1 MLLQVP
7 LEPGH
12 KFEPQEALTPWPEYK
27 SERAGA
33 APEQAMMQ
41 APADNPPSLVIKK
54 ADVKGHLAKKKE
66 SGEVGGALAGQAEE
80 HRRKR
85 QNIRERM
92 MTQMTDSEKAVLG
105 RQIAAETTTKSTRQR
120 SRMKLK
126 DFRRSA
132 NNGSVD
138 SEMHRSI
145 QEMAKSSD
153 SKVSM
158 GTVCSWLA
166 RSGDTTGSQ
175 SPMSRSRDMMRSN
188 DSTGSAASMTH
199 SRDMMRS
206 ERWLTQAPRL
216 P

>member
-1 MLLQVP
+1 MSASSSSAQQVVYHMAQYQDLLVRSRAAVSARNGP
-7 LEPGH
+7 LNKPEPEPG
-12 KFEPQEALTPWPEYK
+12 A
-27 SERAGA
+27 R
-33 APEQAMMQ
+33 
-41 APADNPPSLVIKK
+41 
-54 ADVKGHLAKKKE
+54 
-66 SGEVGGALAGQAEE
+66 AGQAEE

-92 MTQMTDSEKAVLG
+92 MTQMTDSDKAVLG

-132 NNGSVD
+132 INSSSD

-158 GTVCSWLA
+158 GTAFGWLA
-166 RSGDTTGSQ
+166 RSGDSNR
-175 SPMSRSRDMMRSN
+175 SLSSMARSRDLMCSDDSSGSASSMPRSHAVMTRSRDIMRSG
-188 DSTGSAASMTH
+188 DSTRSAS
-199 SRDMMRS
+199 SRP
-206 ERWLTQAPRL
+206 TAVI
-216 P
+216 